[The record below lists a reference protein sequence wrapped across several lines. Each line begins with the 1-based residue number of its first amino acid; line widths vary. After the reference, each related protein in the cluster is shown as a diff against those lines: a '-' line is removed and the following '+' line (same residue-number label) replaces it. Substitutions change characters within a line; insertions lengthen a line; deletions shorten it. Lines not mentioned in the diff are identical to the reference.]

1 MPLLFSYGTLQL
13 EHVQLETF
21 GRLLKGEKDM
31 LEGYK
36 LTMIEITDAEVLRK
50 SNQQFH
56 PIISFSDDKND
67 QIEGVLYGLEN
78 DNFLL
83 GDDQGLGKALSL
95 DTLIYT
101 PTGAKKMRD
110 IQVGDKVFD
119 ENGNLSYHFFSS

>member
-67 QIEGVLYGLEN
+67 QIEGVLFEVTEEEILQADEYEV
-78 DNFLL
+78 
-83 GDDQGLGKALSL
+83 DDYKRVEVIFKSGKNGY
-95 DTLIYT
+95 IYI
-101 PTGAKKMRD
+101 GK
-110 IQVGDKVFD
+110 
-119 ENGNLSYHFFSS
+119 

>member
-1 MPLLFSYGTLQL
+1 MPLLFSSGTLQL

-21 GRLLKGEKDM
+21 GRLLKGEKGM

-67 QIEGVLYGLEN
+67 QIEGPGTETSDSIL
-78 DNFLL
+78 
-83 GDDQGLGKALSL
+83 ARLS
-95 DTLIYT
+95 
-101 PTGAKKMRD
+101 KN
-110 IQVGDKVFD
+110 V
-119 ENGNLSYHFFSS
+119 S